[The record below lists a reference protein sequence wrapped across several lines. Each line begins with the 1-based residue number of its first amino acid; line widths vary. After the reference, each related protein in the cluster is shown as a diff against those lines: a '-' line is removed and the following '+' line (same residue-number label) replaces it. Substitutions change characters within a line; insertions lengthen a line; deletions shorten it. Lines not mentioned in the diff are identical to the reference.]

1 VLLLRHASAGERLP
15 SPEKDRLR
23 ALDRVGRTEAR
34 RLRDALARF
43 EIDRIVTSPH
53 VRCVE
58 TVGPIARA
66 RRLEIEQR
74 VELEPDAALADILA
88 VLAELP
94 DTTVVCTHREVIE
107 RLFSGEISCEKGGCL
122 RLERRR
128 GSWVPVDYM
137 PPPPSVTRTRAK
149 AALV

>member
-1 VLLLRHASAGERLP
+1 LLLLRHASAGERMS
-15 SPEKDRLR
+15 SPAEDRFR
-23 ALDRVGRTEAR
+23 ALDRVGRAEAR
-34 RLRDALARF
+34 RMRDLLGRF
-43 EIDRIVTSPH
+43 AIDRIVTSPH

-88 VLAELP
+88 LLAELP
-94 DTTVVCTHREVIE
+94 DATLVCTHREVIE
-107 RLFSGEISCEKGGCL
+107 RLFGTEVSCEKGGCL
-122 RLERRR
+122 RLERLR
-128 GSWVPVDYM
+128 GGWAPVDYM
-137 PPPPSVTRTRAK
+137 PPPRTAPSTRTK